1 MASMMYFANSAG
13 TANGSAPGRRTTEA
27 LMPLGVIGREELS
40 HELEDRLAE
49 AEQSGRPLALMW
61 LSVLQSAPIP
71 GHRPAQP
78 SRSLLRHCA
87 ERIAAR
93 LREGDILGYM
103 GEGDFAIL
111 VGSIHHPAD
120 AIGFARS
127 LVEAFQRPFLE
138 GTSPL
143 YAEVDIGVAVHP
155 NDGELPVRLLRS
167 AQQAAR
173 QAASEMPRR
182 RARLFFSSETLN
194 SRQQRYEQITDGLQ
208 SALEREEFMLHYQPM
223 LYLPGDEVAGVEALI
238 RWQNDTIGKVP
249 PDEFIPTAERSGAI
263 VDIGK
268 WVLAEACRQARAWQ
282 QGGMP
287 VRVAVNLSARQLQ
300 EPDLTDYVSG
310 VLEDTALDPALLELE
325 LTESVYA
332 EPETAISVLKR
343 LHDLGVRVAID
354 DFGTG
359 YSSLSYLASFPRDT
373 LKIDRSFISLTTESD
388 EVAAVVGSVIVMA
401 HALGVETVAEGVET
415 VEHLDFLR
423 HHKCDLSQGFL
434 HSPPLPPSELE
445 PWLRAHR
452 QAHGTAPLGA
462 ITKLP
467 ERSDE
472 CEPPAEPSRGA
483 DRPIPS
489 ATHAPEPPSGHGN
502 ANGSDAGRDN
512 AGGYNNG
519 NGLAGPFSNANG
531 HHPVVGPAPTRP
543 ARPASA
549 HAPASDRDG
558 ADRSGALGALDA
570 KQSA

>member
-1 MASMMYFANSAG
+1 MPGCAQMMYFANSAG
-13 TANGSAPGRRTTEA
+13 ATADHAAAAQRSADA

-49 AEQSGRPLALMW
+49 VQESNRPLALMW
-61 LSVLQSAPIP
+61 LSVLQSAGTP

-120 AIGFARS
+120 AISFARS

-138 GTSPL
+138 GSSPL

-173 QAASEMPRR
+173 HAAREMPAR
-182 RARLFFSSETLN
+182 RARLVFSSETLN
-194 SRQQRYEQITDGLQ
+194 SRQQRYVQITDGLQ
-208 SALEREEFMLHYQPM
+208 CALEREEFMLHYQPM

-238 RWQNDTIGKVP
+238 RWQNESIGKVP

-282 QGGMP
+282 RDGMP

-310 VLEDTALDPALLELE
+310 VLEDTALDPSLLELE

-343 LHDLGVRVAID
+343 LHNLGVRVAID

-359 YSSLSYLASFPRDT
+359 YSSLSYLARFPRDT
-373 LKIDRSFISLTTESD
+373 LKIDRSFISLTTHSD

-415 VEHLDFLR
+415 IEHLDFLR
-423 HHKCDLSQGFL
+423 HHKCDLSQGYL
-434 HSPPLPPSELE
+434 HSPPLPPGELE

-452 QAHGTAPLGA
+452 EEHAGAPLAA
-462 ITKLP
+462 ISALP
-467 ERSDE
+467 EQVPDGDQPPADA
-472 CEPPAEPSRGA
+472 EPPQRRG
-483 DRPIPS
+483 
-489 ATHAPEPPSGHGN
+489 
-502 ANGSDAGRDN
+502 
-512 AGGYNNG
+512 
-519 NGLAGPFSNANG
+519 
-531 HHPVVGPAPTRP
+531 
-543 ARPASA
+543 
-549 HAPASDRDG
+549 
-558 ADRSGALGALDA
+558 
-570 KQSA
+570 